1 MRNNHLPEGVRP
13 ELSDILS
20 GIVEATLRPKTW
32 SRVCDAIEGRIPG
45 VAAMV
50 FEYELLER
58 RIGAR
63 HGSGGALDH
72 DDLVDR
78 LIAGGGRID
87 EEACLAIATSET
99 GIFGLGADLPGP
111 GPRPGAENPYRQA
124 LFSVLGSQG
133 RGGRGPGGAGMWVDI
148 AVLHAAGPGG
158 ALPGGSRAEITP
170 LLPVIGAAMATGRAM
185 RSLNRRYGVLLE
197 FFDRLDI
204 AVGFC
209 DAGMRLVLS
218 NACLRALMAEGDAL
232 VLDGER
238 PRACTMEAQ
247 QRFCAALGRAGE
259 TALTLPRGSGRQ
271 PLVVRTAPLSGGG
284 EAQLTM
290 LLVLDPEDDRRFSS
304 RGLAALRLLTPAEL
318 EVCDLL
324 VRGLGTAQIS
334 ERRATSSTTTRNQ
347 VKSAAAKLGC
357 RTRLDLVRLAFAT
370 HVPVS
375 ERDLSRLP

>member
-1 MRNNHLPEGVRP
+1 M
-13 ELSDILS
+13 SDILS

-32 SRVCDAIEGRIPG
+32 SRVCEAIEGRIPG

-111 GPRPGAENPYRQA
+111 GPRPAGAENPYRQA

-238 PRACTMEAQ
+238 PRACTLEAQ

-259 TALTLPRGSGRQ
+259 TAMTLPRGSGRQ
-271 PLVVRTAPLSGGG
+271 PLVVRTAPLSGDG

-324 VRGLGTAQIS
+324 VRGLGTEQIS